1 MAGCVFEP
9 VKVRADQRVDARVV
23 LHDGEG
29 AGVGEHVAGN
39 LRPVDDPSG
48 IVGELVEKDVLT
60 AGVRISERVDR
71 GRLSPDP
78 GQPVRERIRIQA
90 AQVVAGG
97 ELPEGTLG
105 LGDDE
110 LRATVRDAG
119 AAGMGVGVAY
129 LYWWTAYIVSEY
141 YSSSISGR
149 CASLPQNAIKVSI
162 PNPLLEPSVG
172 HLCPVFVTTARGS
185 AKACRATEGVAFLK
199 ILHFALKLSRL
210 AT

>member
-1 MAGCVFEP
+1 MASPLGGADRVQNADPDQIAALSKAALQSCILPLALGRLDGHRCERVAGCAEEP
-9 VKVRADQRVDARVV
+9 GDVVGGRAHIELANVARE
-23 LHDGEG
+23 HEG
-29 AGVGEHVAGN
+29 VEQQVARN
-39 LRPVDDPSG
+39 
-48 IVGELVEKDVLT
+48 
-60 AGVRISERVDR
+60 DR
-71 GRLSPDP
+71 
-78 GQPVRERIRIQA
+78 A
-90 AQVVAGG
+90 K
-97 ELPEGTLG
+97 
-105 LGDDE
+105 
-110 LRATVRDAG
+110 
-119 AAGMGVGVAY
+119 
-129 LYWWTAYIVSEY
+129 LYWWTAYIVSEN